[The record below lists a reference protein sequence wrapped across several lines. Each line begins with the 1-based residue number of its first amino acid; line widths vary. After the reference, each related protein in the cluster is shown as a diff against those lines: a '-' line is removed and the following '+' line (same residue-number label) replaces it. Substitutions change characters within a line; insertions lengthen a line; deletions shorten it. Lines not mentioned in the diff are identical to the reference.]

1 MLGDGSV
8 TEDGLEQQMQVNH
21 LSHFLLTLLLEPK
34 LKTAA
39 TQPGS
44 DVRIVNVSCSSHQL
58 DTLDVDDSNF
68 GLPSKKSFGFWSQYY
83 L

>member
-1 MLGDGSV
+1 MLGDGSA
-8 TEDGLEQQMQVNH
+8 TEDGLEQQMQVNY

-39 TQPGS
+39 SKPGS
-44 DVRIVNVSCSSHQL
+44 DVRIVNVACYSHQL
-58 DTLDVDDSNF
+58 DTLDIDNSNF
-68 GLPSKKSFGFWSQYY
+68 GLASWKTFGFWGQYY